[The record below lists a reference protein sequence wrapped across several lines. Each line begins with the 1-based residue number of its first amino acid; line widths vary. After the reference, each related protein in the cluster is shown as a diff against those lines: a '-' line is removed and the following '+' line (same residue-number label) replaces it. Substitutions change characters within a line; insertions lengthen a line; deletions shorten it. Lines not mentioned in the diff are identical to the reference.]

1 MYHKL
6 ACDAVSTID
15 EQKRVELTCLE
26 MSSESELMNYDLRVL
41 ESRYPTPVRLEFEM
55 DGPIQLI
62 PEYEPSEFVPTCDV
76 LEIERKNLEVAKNVP
91 MCPDSFTKS
100 SVDGGSLNVHTLYPY
115 SARGRVIVARWE
127 GTAQRLLTRVLIFT
141 LQGLLLADYCSSGLT
156 KARDR
161 IAWFTEVR
169 RLLLIVV
176 AGCDL
181 YGYNLYQHLSV
192 LGLSALK
199 SRCYDLQVTPH
210 LCGNQPPLSLDELRV
225 RYGHV
230 MGEPSLL
237 TRCGVDMTRVVP
249 FGLRSRRL
257 LLESSGE
264 HQYLNFDREFG
275 HDSGAFT
282 VVSRTAPAPVVVN
295 KDVPG
300 MHYSGAHRLSYYD
313 NMMRGLSN
321 AEKFES
327 GNHLRD
333 LHNGRVFDDSVYNS
347 AIFVVFLARR
357 FSHYWKKRIRY
368 TMLT

>member
-1 MYHKL
+1 
-6 ACDAVSTID
+6 
-15 EQKRVELTCLE
+15 
-26 MSSESELMNYDLRVL
+26 LMNYDLRVL

-55 DGPIQLI
+55 DGPVQPI
-62 PEYEPSEFVPTCDV
+62 PEHEPSEFVPTCDV
-76 LEIERKNLEVAKNVP
+76 LEMERKNLEVVKNVP

-127 GTAQRLLTRVLIFT
+127 GTAQRLLTRVLVFT
-141 LQGLLLADYCSSGLT
+141 LQGLLLADYCSAGIT
-156 KARDR
+156 KVRDR

-199 SRCYDLQVTPH
+199 SRCYDLQVTPQ

-237 TRCGVDMTRVVP
+237 TRCGVDMTRIVP

-282 VVSRTAPAPVVVN
+282 VVSRTAPAPMIVN

-300 MHYSGAHRLSYYD
+300 MHYSGAYRLSYYD

-357 FSHYWKKRIRY
+357 FSHHWKKRIRY